1 MFGHPPPHPNGVFN
15 KDGENLNNNKSEK
28 SVKTQSSNLTDP
40 TASQNP
46 DEDDEYF
53 ESDSE
58 STESDNNTKEK
69 EADTKKDDDT
79 NEEEIVDDDFDEKI
93 FNPKYVEE
101 DEFADKIFQY
111 LNTPLRPSPRKAM
124 NDSQLGHLKYDP
136 SYKWLLKDLSLSNE
150 KRVIDVTDMLKD
162 EDVVKEKI
170 AQSIEEN
177 KIENEEAKKLK
188 KKSSRKKLLQE
199 NNDANDSFKIK
210 SDDSIVDNEL
220 KDMAGESST
229 ETTSPMNT
237 KNSAINKNN
246 NKKDNSIIDE
256 DKNYID
262 RLYENLL
269 ASNKNNNKDDTNIEE
284 DFENI
289 SGDPSDSKLYDKWS
303 RTHRKNNE
311 KERSPADSVKIENLN
326 EEDEESFNETRKK
339 SSRPNSSNGGGKFS
353 KSFEVS
359 LDDLDEMINRVDNG
373 IKLKRNKDN
382 ANQSNRSQ
390 SNIDVDSLKKEWTD
404 MFNKLE
410 SDYKQKL
417 EEQQK
422 INDQKLKSL
431 HEDIKQSIMD
441 QQDKILAKQQLLEF
455 QQSTSNKKDDI
466 PIFNQ
471 NETLNETIESLK
483 ASSIPIISNS
493 NINSVGSVVDNAK
506 YISNLRLELKTKHA
520 RHIQDLKEYY
530 EKEIDELS
538 KKLDYYK
545 SINEK
550 QKNDKKARSNGGSS
564 SEYDYVEDFE
574 MNGKLYENLTKTN
587 EEYLKL
593 NNDLNNANSKLLDK
607 LVCFLAYFIL
617 VLFYAIIIINT

>member
-1 MFGHPPPHPNGVFN
+1 MFN
-15 KDGENLNNNKSEK
+15 KDGNCFKAYRFHKNNNTHSF
-28 SVKTQSSNLTDP
+28 NLKD
-40 TASQNP
+40 ANHKK

-53 ESDSE
+53 ETDSE
-58 STESDNNTKEK
+58 SSDEGQDEKKE
-69 EADTKKDDDT
+69 EENKDN
-79 NEEEIVDDDFDEKI
+79 NEEEVIDQEFEEKI

-111 LNTPLRPSPRKAM
+111 LNTPLRPSPKKAM
-124 NDSQLGHLKYDP
+124 NDSQLNHLKYDP

-150 KRVIDVTDMLKD
+150 KRVIDVTEMLKD

-170 AQSIEEN
+170 AQSIEED
-177 KIENEEAKKLK
+177 KLENEANKKLK
-188 KKSSRKKLLQE
+188 KKSSRKKLIQE
-199 NNDANDSFKIK
+199 NNDQNSIEEPSKIK
-210 SDDSIVDNEL
+210 SDDSTDNEL
-220 KDMAGESST
+220 KDLIDES
-229 ETTSPMNT
+229 ENTSPTNT
-237 KNSAINKNN
+237 NTINKDNN
-246 NKKDNSIIDE
+246 INNDSHVDE
-256 DKNYID
+256 DKNYIN

-269 ASNKNNNKDDTNIEE
+269 ASNKKNNKEDTNIEE

-289 SGDPSDSKLYDKWS
+289 NEDPSDSKLYDKWS
-303 RTHRKNNE
+303 KTHRENFEKQKSLNE
-311 KERSPADSVKIENLN
+311 SIKIENLN
-326 EEDEESFNETRKK
+326 EEDEESFNETKK
-339 SSRPNSSNGGGKFS
+339 IPDRPENNTNADKYS

-359 LDDLDEMINRVDNG
+359 LDDLDNMINRVDNG
-373 IKLKRNKDN
+373 IKLKRNKDDTVN
-382 ANQSNRSQ
+382 ESPRHQ

-404 MFNKLE
+404 MFKKLE
-410 SDYKQKL
+410 TDYKQKL
-417 EEQQK
+417 DEQQQ

-455 QQSTSNKKDDI
+455 QQSTSNKKEDF

-471 NETLNETIESLK
+471 NETLNETIESIK
-483 ASSIPIISNS
+483 SSTIPIISNS
-493 NINSVGSVVDNAK
+493 NINTVGSVVDNAK

-530 EKEIDELS
+530 EKELDELS
-538 KKLDYYK
+538 KKLEYYK
-545 SINEK
+545 SVNEK

-564 SEYDYVEDFE
+564 SEYDYVEDLE
-574 MNGKLYENLTKTN
+574 MNAKLYENLTKTN